1 MSLIVTTTLA
11 SGAEKRVKL
20 IGPTPPLEYKDNGCS
35 MSPDGWWRAAC
46 RVHDYEY
53 SLIREKIEL
62 YYCYKRKSTIFALLD
77 KKRRMTVKE
86 LKEEIKRMRKEADT
100 NLKENIQ
107 LLSKGSKTR
116 AAFAWIIS
124 RRYYGAVRRW
134 GRFALGL

>member
-1 MSLIVTTTLA
+1 MSLIVTITTA
-11 SGAEKRVKL
+11 KGAEQSIELV
-20 IGPTPPLEYKDNGCS
+20 GPTPPPEYKDNGCS

-62 YYCYKRKSTIFALLD
+62 YRCYRKKTSIFALLD
-77 KKRRMTVKE
+77 GEYKRTKGH
-86 LKEEIKRMRKEADT
+86 LKQEIKWMRKEADT

-107 LLSKGSKTR
+107 LLSKGSKMR